1 LEKNLESSNNIA
13 VLISGKGRT
22 LENLNEKILAGSLN
36 TNIKVVIAS
45 KKNIPGIDVAKKYAN
60 RLEIVE
66 RKNFNTIWEFSEAV
80 FKILNQFSLQ
90 LVVLAGWIH
99 KLYIPPEYNF
109 RVINIHP
116 ALLPLFGG
124 WLYYGDFVHKAV
136 IESKMKFSGC
146 TVHYVTNE
154 YDSGPIIMQE
164 IVAVEENDTTESLAH
179 KVFEKEKELYPKAI
193 KFVLSLQRK
202 QQSS

>member
-36 TNIKVVIAS
+36 VNIKVVIAS

-99 KLYIPPEYNF
+99 KLYIPSEYNF

-164 IVAVEENDTTESLAH
+164 IVAVEENDTAESLAH

>member
-1 LEKNLESSNNIA
+1 
-13 VLISGKGRT
+13 
-22 LENLNEKILAGSLN
+22 
-36 TNIKVVIAS
+36 
-45 KKNIPGIDVAKKYAN
+45 
-60 RLEIVE
+60 
-66 RKNFNTIWEFSEAV
+66 
-80 FKILNQFSLQ
+80 
-90 LVVLAGWIH
+90 
-99 KLYIPPEYNF
+99 
-109 RVINIHP
+109 
-116 ALLPLFGG
+116 LLPLFSG

-164 IVAVEENDTTESLAH
+164 IVAVEENDTAASLAH